1 MQPKKKIV
9 TVPCKHLPFQ
19 LSSVLVSLVFRR
31 AVAHKPS
38 CSVASNNSAVW
49 SACRAR
55 DILPPETVN
64 TEYSCLRSVAV
75 NTECHTSNQLYDTQ
89 SSIAQIPLGSSRLD
103 TTRLGT
109 FDVSSPCFLSVS
121 SLSNSTA
128 RRARSTQRARLA
140 RHATSFVV

>member
-1 MQPKKKIV
+1 
-9 TVPCKHLPFQ
+9 VPCKHLPFQ
-19 LSSVLVSLVFRR
+19 LSSVLESLVFRR

-38 CSVASNNSAVW
+38 CSVASNNSVVW

-109 FDVSSPCFLSVS
+109 FDVSSPCFVCVKLVEQHGSTRALDTTS
-121 SLSNSTA
+121 STGST
-128 RRARSTQRARLA
+128 RD
-140 RHATSFVV
+140 FVCCVICIKL